1 MYKNIEI
8 NGKASVTQSAG
19 AVLSLLKYL
28 GKSIEPLPESVE
40 LQDMVLVLSSKKDVY
55 YNCTKTSCSCPSAT
69 YRPGQRCKHQRK
81 YFPENSIK
89 RQSLAKTL
97 DEADKNLERM
107 PARYQRMVLAAR
119 EASEGDPES
128 IAPKGKWPGGFN
140 GPVDP
145 EIIATEK
152 AKRQQEA

>member
-1 MYKNIEI
+1 MISI
-8 NGKASVTQSAG
+8 GGAVTQEVSA
-19 AVLSLLKYL
+19 VVELLKYIR
-28 GKSIEPLPESVE
+28 KSANPLPEAIE

-55 YNCTKTSCSCPSAT
+55 YTCTKKSCSCPSAT
-69 YRPGQRCKHQRK
+69 YRPHQRCKHQSK
-81 YFPENSIK
+81 YFPENTIR
-89 RQSLAKTL
+89 RQSMADTL
-97 DEADKNLERM
+97 KEADENLTKM

-145 EIIATEK
+145 EIIASEN
-152 AKRQQEA
+152 ARRQQGA